1 MLARTAL
8 FVMAHVAIVAATVAI
23 GTAAQEGGS
32 LPITIASGL

>member
-23 GTAAQEGGS
+23 GTASQDGAPQ
-32 LPITIASGL
+32 TIAIAGDL